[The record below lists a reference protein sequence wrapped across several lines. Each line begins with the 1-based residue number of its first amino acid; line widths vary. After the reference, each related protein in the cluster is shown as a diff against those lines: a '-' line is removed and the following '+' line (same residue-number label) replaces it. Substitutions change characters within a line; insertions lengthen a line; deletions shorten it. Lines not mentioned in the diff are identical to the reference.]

1 MGATKNELQVMRK
14 KGFPARLPNFC
25 KNLKGCVWGEVLG
38 NTEDMAEIRGWGGGD
53 MKDWCT

>member
-1 MGATKNELQVMRK
+1 MRK